1 MQLFCPRTRPKT
13 FLQYFS
19 SEQRKFK
26 AKHCGRNKK
35 FIKLRKYKKNVGMH
49 VRANLNK
56 SEKKKKFEKGGFQ
69 AKIQLVKVLVHV
81 SIVKQDLHNKK
92 YVGFERFMFWVLKFW
107 ASKECTLMLRCY
119 SICHEV
125 FTFLLV
131 ASGHTVF
138 WASKTNTEKLAVCS
152 GSMKLFTLE
161 KQS

>member
-1 MQLFCPRTRPKT
+1 MQFFRPRTRPKT

-49 VRANLNK
+49 VRANLNE
-56 SEKKKKFEKGGFQ
+56 SEKNKFEKGDFQ

-107 ASKECTLMLRCY
+107 ASKECTLMLLQHLPRF
-119 SICHEV
+119 V
-125 FTFLLV
+125 MK
-131 ASGHTVF
+131 
-138 WASKTNTEKLAVCS
+138 KTTIEKDRNGKS
-152 GSMKLFTLE
+152 SRGKSS
-161 KQS
+161 QYIGRPH